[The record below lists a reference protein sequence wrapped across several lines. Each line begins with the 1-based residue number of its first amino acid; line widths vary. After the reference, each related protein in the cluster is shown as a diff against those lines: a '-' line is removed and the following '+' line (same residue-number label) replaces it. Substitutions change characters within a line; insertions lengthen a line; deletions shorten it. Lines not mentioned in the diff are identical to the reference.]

1 MNMNGNRRNSVF
13 APDDPVKVHSV
24 VFVSWTWSTAMGI
37 RMFPRIMVM
46 IRPIQSPALL
56 SALVSAMN
64 LCRFMRNLRTNHCS
78 NLDHSF
84 LKFVFSLPFWYML
97 TKSIY
102 GMLLYIKTML
112 QREWRTWKLLVYC
125 SFIPLFIV
133 RFLPMSQFWMETG
146 FSVSLMFFFLTAIHG
161 FQMIYLMN

>member
-13 APDDPVKVHSV
+13 APDDPVKVHPV

-37 RMFPRIMVM
+37 RMIPIIMVI

-84 LKFVFSLPFWYML
+84 LKFVFL
-97 TKSIY
+97 TFL
-102 GMLLYIKTML
+102 LLYANKKHIWYATLHKDYVAEGM
-112 QREWRTWKLLVYC
+112 EN
-125 SFIPLFIV
+125 
-133 RFLPMSQFWMETG
+133 METPRLLQ
-146 FSVSLMFFFLTAIHG
+146 FYPAFHRQIPPNVSVLDGNWIQRL
-161 FQMIYLMN
+161 